1 MGILLGI
8 APGLTAMQIGSVI
21 ASRWF
26 KERQGLVIGIM
37 SGALAKGTLIF
48 MPVAAWISE
57 VASWRLALALP
68 TIGSFLAL
76 IAFIVFAFDQPQ
88 EE

>member
-8 APGLTAMQIGSVI
+8 APGLTALQIGSVI

-37 SGALAKGTLIF
+37 SGALATGTLIF
-48 MPVAAWISE
+48 IPIAAWISE
-57 VASWRLALALP
+57 VARWRLALALP
-68 TIGSFLAL
+68 TLGSFLAL
-76 IAFIVFAFDQPQ
+76 IAFIVLHLIDLKK
-88 EE
+88 